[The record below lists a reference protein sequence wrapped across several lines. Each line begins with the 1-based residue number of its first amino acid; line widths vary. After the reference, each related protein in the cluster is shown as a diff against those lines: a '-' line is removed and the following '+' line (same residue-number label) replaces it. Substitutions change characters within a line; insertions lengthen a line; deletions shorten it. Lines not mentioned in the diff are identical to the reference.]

1 MLLVDPTVVHFPE
14 SYLMRSTRIA
24 LLAAAGLLAACGEAS
39 NEPTSPTIPPLAY
52 VRYINAVPD
61 TLNTTVRFI
70 DQVEYSPMTFV
81 NVPFR
86 GLGQGSYQPTQAGSR
101 KFRVFTADV
110 ANFST
115 AGNTVMLVDTT
126 LTFEAGKYYTLLHS
140 GFARAGESPRQR
152 IVVLTDAFPALTGA
166 NIALRAVH
174 QAFGVGPVDLYTLPS
189 ATSALSAGTRI
200 AANFAEQA
208 VSPYVTAPAA
218 ALAAAVAAPGGTTAL
233 VAANAPAGTP
243 GTTAVDPIGGVTQG
257 GSVIT
262 AIAFPASPA
271 NSAGARFAAPG
282 IVYYIDRHP
291 PRTTPNP

>member
-1 MLLVDPTVVHFPE
+1 
-14 SYLMRSTRIA
+14 MRSIRVA
-24 LLAAAGLLAACGEAS
+24 LLAAASLLAACTEAS
-39 NEPTSPTIPPLAY
+39 NDPVTPTVPPLAY

-70 DQVEYSPMTFV
+70 DQVTYSPMTFV

-86 GLGQGSYQPTQAGSR
+86 GLGQGNYQPTQAGAR

-110 ANFST
+110 ANYSA
-115 AGNTVMLVDTT
+115 AGNTVQLVDTT
-126 LTFEAGKYYTLLHS
+126 ITFEAGKYYTLLHS
-140 GFARAGESPRQR
+140 GFARAGASPRQR
-152 IVVLTDAFPALTGA
+152 IVVLNDAFPTLSGA
-166 NIALRAVH
+166 NIALRAIH

-233 VAANAPAGTP
+233 VAANAPAGTA
-243 GTTAVDPIGGVTQG
+243 GTTAADPIGGAAQG

-282 IVYYIDRHP
+282 IVYFIDKHP